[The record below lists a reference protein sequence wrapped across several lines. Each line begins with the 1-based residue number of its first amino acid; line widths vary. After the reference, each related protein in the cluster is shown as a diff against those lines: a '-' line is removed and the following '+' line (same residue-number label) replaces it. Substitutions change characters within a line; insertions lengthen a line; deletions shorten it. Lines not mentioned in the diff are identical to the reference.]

1 MKGGQLKNM
10 KIELNKE
17 ELSLLIESVTDS
29 KNGIL
34 EMLEK
39 NWDYEYPLM
48 DDIANLTK
56 YLEDLYSIKT
66 KLCNYSLLNQEEE

>member
-1 MKGGQLKNM
+1 M
-10 KIELNKE
+10 KIELNQE
-17 ELSLLIESVTDS
+17 ELSLLIECVTDS

-48 DDIANLTK
+48 GDITDLTN
-56 YLEDLYSIKT
+56 YLENLYIVKN
-66 KLCNYSLLNQEEE
+66 KLCNYSIENREEL